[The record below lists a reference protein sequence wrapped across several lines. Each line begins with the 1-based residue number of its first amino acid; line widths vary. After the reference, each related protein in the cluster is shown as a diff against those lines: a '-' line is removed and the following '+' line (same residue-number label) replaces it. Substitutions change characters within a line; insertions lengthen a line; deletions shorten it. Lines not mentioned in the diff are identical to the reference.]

1 MRYLLSLNR
10 SWSTYV
16 SYLILTGIPLLLA
29 LPSPAR
35 VDALIEPRLN
45 LASVF
50 MIITTVLF
58 AVYSFNFGLAYA
70 RLDIP
75 PNEIRINLFAHIL
88 FLVVLSLPYWT
99 VFAGITGH
107 GLDRLCGALGY
118 LGLYG
123 ACWAVVGVPIG
134 RRWATEIAQF
144 HMKYAL
150 LIVGIGVT
158 FFVLRPLNPFLM
170 LSLWFGEGALR
181 EQMGFLL
188 MGYLVLA
195 TALGILSWWGIR
207 GRNRAYVQ
215 DNTR

>member
-1 MRYLLSLNR
+1 MRAVLSLNR

-45 LASVF
+45 LATGF
-50 MIITTVLF
+50 MIIATALF
-58 AVYSFNFGLAYA
+58 AVYSFNFGLAHA
-70 RLDIP
+70 RLDLP
-75 PNEIRINLFAHIL
+75 PTEIRINLFAHVL
-88 FLVVLSLPYWT
+88 CLVVLSLPYWT

-107 GLDRLCGALGY
+107 GLGRLCGALGY

-123 ACWAVVGVPIG
+123 ACWAVLGVPIG
-134 RRWATEIAQF
+134 RRWPTEIAQF

-150 LIVGIGVT
+150 LIVGMGVT

-170 LSLWFGEGALR
+170 LSLWFGEGALC
-181 EQMGFLL
+181 EQVGFLI
-188 MGYLVLA
+188 MGYLSLIA
-195 TALGILSWWGIR
+195 ALGALSWWGIR
-207 GRNRAYVQ
+207 GGKNALVR
-215 DNTR
+215 DDTR